1 MFRLDRRLIPEEDPK
16 AVEAGLTNL
25 IAITASRFDGIVC
38 RIRRLRL
45 WPPMKPGPGTDKLSG
60 TLERQAA
67 EVMGGP
73 IWVYGVPF
81 DANSR
86 HYAALDI
93 PTVLYGAGPA
103 TMADAH
109 AGEADERLVLDD
121 LRKATEIVALSLADF
136 LTPAA

>member
-1 MFRLDRRLIPEEDPK
+1 M
-16 AVEAGLTNL
+16 
-25 IAITASRFDGIVC
+25 
-38 RIRRLRL
+38 
-45 WPPMKPGPGTDKLSG
+45 
-60 TLERQAA
+60 
-67 EVMGGP
+67 
-73 IWVYGVPF
+73 PF

-121 LRKATEIVALSLADF
+121 LRKATEVVALALADF